1 MTISHIL
8 LQLQRNID
16 IFCHYT
22 RRNFILLRQIYI
34 TPEADIFTPEADVFT
49 LEADIFTPEA
59 DIFTPEADIFTP
71 EADVF
76 ALGADNF
83 ALGVAS
89 SSLLRFHR
97 HIHPRV
103 RVLFLP
109 NCALLFDPF
118 A

>member
-1 MTISHIL
+1 MTTPHIL

-34 TPEADIFTPEADVFT
+34 TPEADIFTS
-49 LEADIFTPEA
+49 EADIFTPEA
-59 DIFTPEADIFTP
+59 DIFTLEADNFTP
-71 EADVF
+71 E
-76 ALGADNF
+76 ADNF

-97 HIHPRV
+97 HIHQRI
-103 RVLFLP
+103 RVLFRP
-109 NCALLFDPF
+109 NCVLLFDPF

>member
-1 MTISHIL
+1 MTIPHIL
-8 LQLQRNID
+8 LQLQRNIN

-22 RRNFILLRQIYI
+22 HRNFILLRQMCI
-34 TPEADIFTPEADVFT
+34 TPEADIFT
-49 LEADIFTPEA
+49 LEADNFTPE
-59 DIFTPEADIFTP
+59 
-71 EADVF
+71 
-76 ALGADNF
+76 ADNF

-103 RVLFLP
+103 RVLFRP